1 MGNKPLNWGLVS
13 PVASTPSLCVCSP
26 CDGAKRK
33 KLAEMHTQDSQPED
47 MARAPSPSC
56 PHGHPSVV
64 PYRPKEAYWGWCL
77 TKSFLIHGLTQ
88 PSLPLCFCHTS
99 IPLGEDEPH

>member
-33 KLAEMHTQDSQPED
+33 KLAEMQPRIHSLRIWLVLHLLPAHMD
-47 MARAPSPSC
+47 TPRWSLIAP
-56 PHGHPSVV
+56 
-64 PYRPKEAYWGWCL
+64 KML
-77 TKSFLIHGLTQ
+77 TGV
-88 PSLPLCFCHTS
+88 
-99 IPLGEDEPH
+99 GA